1 MLSSEV
7 WVIKGSNNAK
17 RSKIL
22 KFLKVPSGVQMQMF
36 SKKREGHD

>member
-7 WVIKGSNNAK
+7 WVIKGLNNTK
-17 RSKIL
+17 HPKIL
-22 KFLKVPSGVQMQMF
+22 EFLKVPSGVQMQMF